1 MLKMNLS
8 LCLPTLNSAPEVAG
22 QKDKEIQN
30 GKEIMLY
37 KNIKIS
43 TWDCFQTKITIRKDK

>member
-22 QKDKEIQN
+22 QKDKEIQK
-30 GKEIMLY
+30 GKEIMLLR
-37 KNIKIS
+37 I
-43 TWDCFQTKITIRKDK
+43 

>member
-22 QKDKEIQN
+22 QKDKEIRN

-43 TWDCFQTKITIRKDK
+43 TWDCFQIKITIRKDK